1 MPSAIAV
8 YAGGC
13 HVRRAVPRTSRHSR
27 IVRRAA
33 RAASTCWV
41 RRHHGCV
48 GIATV
53 IPFQLHRR
61 IPLLRRPFYQR
72 DRARAESDRL
82 VAEIRLGWLRHRP
95 DGRVAGAPGVTG
107 AQAADDLSLVERVIA
122 AYRASSGTPLGDANS
137 FWLQTISDI
146 KRPLHDL
153 LMTGSLQSVAQMLRS
168 PAENMLFC
176 GFDSLNAQDARPQDP
191 GWQRWMQS
199 WTGDN
204 LLRLAEA
211 VGAWR
216 LEYPEAA
223 SRGAVDP
230 EEVLR
235 ALDSKFGFAVRFPNP
250 FADEVGLATSRGIVS
265 YRAVQALYQAYR
277 IFELIGRRSS
287 ARIAEIGGGLGRTA
301 YYARQFGIR
310 NYTIIDLPMTAVAQG
325 YFLGRTLG
333 ADAVGLFGE
342 SSAGCDVLPPMSFLE
357 GTEKYDLV
365 VNVDSLTE
373 MARDTARAYVEAI
386 RARAAMFLSINHEYN
401 AFSVNDIL
409 AESGLHPAARTP
421 YWLRRGYVDEVF
433 EQSA

>member
-72 DRARAESDRL
+72 DRARAERDAAITESDLARAESDRL

-230 EEVLR
+230 EEVL
-235 ALDSKFGFAVRFPNP
+235 
-250 FADEVGLATSRGIVS
+250 
-265 YRAVQALYQAYR
+265 RAVQALYQAYR